1 MLFANR
7 LLHLLQ
13 PLTAAPAVMC
23 LLMATGVLHQDLPA
37 ADLLG
42 TSWQLVK
49 FHDKSPLPADERK
62 RYTIAFA
69 ENGRLTIR
77 FDCNRGQGTWKSPA
91 PGKLEFGPLALTRAK
106 CPAGSL
112 HDQLVRE
119 WRDINAYAVKDKQ
132 LMLLRD
138 DQDYYVLERLDQ

>member
-13 PLTAAPAVMC
+13 PLTAAPAVVC
-23 LLMATGVLHQDLPA
+23 LLMATGILHQDPPA
-37 ADLLG
+37 ADLVG
-42 TSWQLVK
+42 TSWQLVR
-49 FHDKSPLPADERK
+49 FHGKSLLPADEKK

-77 FDCNRGQGTWKSPA
+77 FDCNRGQGTWQSRA
-91 PGKLEFGPLALTRAK
+91 PGKLEFGPLALTRAR
-106 CPAGSL
+106 CPPGSL

-119 WRDINAYAVKDKQ
+119 WRDINSYAVKGKQ